1 MTLEQV
7 RETIKWIR
15 KNINIHNTQLPEEK
29 LDMLGRSTP
38 EKVSD
43 EFLKLGLIAYAVKEG
58 INKDNRK
65 ELSDD
70 KSTLYVSKLYFAFV
84 LERLRRYKVIEFEP
98 VNIFDVEQIE
108 QRKIKVIGEHD
119 FIEEDM
125 QGKTVDY
132 KDFVNVFW

>member
-7 RETIKWIR
+7 RETIKWAR
-15 KNINIHNTQLPEEK
+15 NNINIHNTQLPEEK

-58 INKDNRK
+58 INKDNRE

-119 FIEEDM
+119 FIEKDM
-125 QGKTVDY
+125 KGKTVDY